1 MRIIWLAATSIL
13 LLNGSFPRCS
23 ASVHGKWWLRIMLAA
38 SMGTFSTR
46 LCIELWFGWLLATG
60 YLCSGLDGGDAVG
73 SVRRSSGCWIV
84 IKVRSRFDGSVIWR
98 DVNVSDPS
106 AILPFETHEA
116 IGCFPSTGLCGR
128 CG

>member
-13 LLNGSFPRCS
+13 LLKGSLPRYCGNGLGR
-23 ASVHGKWWLRIMLAA
+23 WWLRIIGGA
-38 SMGTFSTR
+38 STGMFSTR
-46 LCIELWFGWLLATG
+46 LCIELWLGWLLATG

-84 IKVRSRFDGSVIWR
+84 IGVRSRFDGSVTWR

-106 AILPFETHEA
+106 AI
-116 IGCFPSTGLCGR
+116 
-128 CG
+128 